1 MLLYFHI
8 FSFSQGIQPQGL
20 YNSRLCNINSIRTEI
35 AIYQIMQHGF
45 IILNAVATNI
55 IASDRKFK
63 RMGCVDDPVG
73 NPTKIGTP

>member
-1 MLLYFHI
+1 
-8 FSFSQGIQPQGL
+8 
-20 YNSRLCNINSIRTEI
+20 
-35 AIYQIMQHGF
+35 MQHGF